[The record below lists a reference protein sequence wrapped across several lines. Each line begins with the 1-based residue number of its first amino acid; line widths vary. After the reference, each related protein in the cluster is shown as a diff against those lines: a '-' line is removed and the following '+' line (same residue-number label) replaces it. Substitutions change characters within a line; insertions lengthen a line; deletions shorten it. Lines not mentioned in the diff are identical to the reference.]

1 MMRALPILLLAIALP
16 VRAQDQEIQKQLIQR
31 QQQSDAFT
39 LQLRQSQEALKAP
52 PAARPELE
60 TRQLSDRQRLD
71 NLSTQQQI
79 DIKPN
84 TPQELRPYERQKA
97 EDERRALTIP
107 ANETPQRTG
116 DEPQPLPTPSG
127 GIFLPPEKPR

>member
-71 NLSTQQQI
+71 NLGTQQQI

-97 EDERRALTIP
+97 EDERRSLTVP
-107 ANETPQRTG
+107 ATEPPRRTG

-127 GIFLPPEKPR
+127 GIFPPPEKAR

>member
-52 PAARPELE
+52 PAARPGLE

-71 NLSTQQQI
+71 NLGTQQQI

-97 EDERRALTIP
+97 EDERRPLTIP
-107 ANETPQRTG
+107 ANETPHRTG

-127 GIFLPPEKPR
+127 GIFLPPESPR